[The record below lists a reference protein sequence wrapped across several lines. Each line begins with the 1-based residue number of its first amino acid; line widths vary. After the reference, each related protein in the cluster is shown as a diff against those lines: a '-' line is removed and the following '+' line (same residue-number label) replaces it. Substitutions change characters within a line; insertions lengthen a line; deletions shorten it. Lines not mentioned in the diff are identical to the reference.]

1 MAPSAI
7 VEHTI
12 LEKALEPARTEVLP
26 LEKPTKKPEAFR
38 EIKPAFEFSK
48 AVLLEKNRM
57 STGSRTLDA
66 LISIVAHVVLISIPI
81 FLGLFYTDT
90 INIKQFAAMMLV
102 APPPPPPPPPPAA
115 APLVKVLPPKRVFM
129 SGGKLLAPTVI
140 PKEIAMIKEAPIEP
154 DSFGGVAGGVPGGVP
169 GGQMGGVIG
178 GVIGGVLST
187 AAKPVPIPVGK
198 PTAPIRVGGRVKPPK
213 AIVQVRPEYPM
224 LAKQAHIQGQVQIDA
239 VLDENGN
246 VVEMKIVAGPPL
258 LYQAA
263 LDALK
268 QWKYEPVYLN
278 EQPIAVQMIVT
289 ITFQLG
295 Q

>member
-1 MAPSAI
+1 
-7 VEHTI
+7 
-12 LEKALEPARTEVLP
+12 
-26 LEKPTKKPEAFR
+26 
-38 EIKPAFEFSK
+38 
-48 AVLLEKNRM
+48 
-57 STGSRTLDA
+57 
-66 LISIVAHVVLISIPI
+66 
-81 FLGLFYTDT
+81 
-90 INIKQFAAMMLV
+90 
-102 APPPPPPPPPPAA
+102 
-115 APLVKVLPPKRVFM
+115 
-129 SGGKLLAPTVI
+129 
-140 PKEIAMIKEAPIEP
+140 MIKEAPIEP